1 MSRLSP
7 HVEAVG
13 FAILSGLI
21 SFFYNVVMIVVP
33 LRMSDHGLPYAVVGG
48 AMSAVSIGLIV
59 VKLAIGH
66 LSDLFGSRRFILTS
80 LLGLAIAAAGLGTV
94 ENLLGYILFMALM
107 GVFRGIFTAVS
118 GSYVFDLAD
127 QGGYGRVYG
136 AVLSVNSLMAS
147 IGGMIAGALYRF
159 GEGCLPLYLCSGL
172 LALGLVWAW
181 RGLSAGQSQP
191 DAALSAWH
199 LLKGIRPG
207 LWVFCLLTFLQSF
220 AIGPLWNFIL
230 PMYCYNVMGFSA
242 TWVGVLMATDE
253 LISTPTSLLAGQAV
267 DRIRRL
273 SRWNALILVCIAV
286 CGACLGNAS
295 GPVSFMAAF
304 LLCSVGI
311 ASSYVGLPRQRFS
324 YINLH
329 QKGFEL
335 ALISLCGNLGD
346 ALGSQILGQVAD
358 RYPLSVCLAIF
369 SGVYLVMAL
378 LALFCRKADRPAAQE

>member
-7 HVEAVG
+7 RVEAVG

-66 LSDLFGSRRFILTS
+66 LSDLFGSRRFILTA

-94 ENLLGYILFMALM
+94 ENLWGYILFMALM

-159 GEGCLPLYLCSGL
+159 GEGRLPLYLCSGL
-172 LALGLVWAW
+172 LALGLAWAW

-191 DAALSAWH
+191 AAALSAWH

-230 PMYCYNVMGFSA
+230 PMYCYNIMGFSA
-242 TWVGVLMATDE
+242 AWVGVLMAADE
-253 LISTPTSLLAGQAV
+253 LISTPTSLLAGQVV
-267 DRIRRL
+267 DRIHRL

-286 CGACLGNAS
+286 CGVCLGNAS
-295 GPVSFMAAF
+295 GPVPFMAAF

-324 YINLH
+324 YINLR